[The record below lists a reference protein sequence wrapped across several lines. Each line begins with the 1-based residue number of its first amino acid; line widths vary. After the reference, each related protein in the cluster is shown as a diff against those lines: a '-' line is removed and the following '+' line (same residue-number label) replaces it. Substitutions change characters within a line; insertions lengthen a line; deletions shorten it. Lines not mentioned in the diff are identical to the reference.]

1 MTERA
6 PPFPNV
12 DEFNNLYWL
21 YNTSTL
27 SIVDA
32 DRRYLK
38 WPTSQGS
45 ETISGALTV
54 LGNTNVSANGIH
66 FADGT
71 SQTTAASGGGGSQT
85 LEQTLGL
92 GNTPGANDINM
103 NQIGSDVI
111 LQSGSK
117 MIVASSGGSAVEFS
131 QSASTGPAIDIEVG
145 NGGTAAIGGHFRI
158 RDNANGFGSGL
169 QIFPQIAGANKAT
182 INTLARNA
190 GNTAYIDSELQL
202 STNRQVGGGSF
213 ASEDNLLLTT
223 TLNTSQK
230 DLNMGSNDV
239 NNVNRIKFTSDII
252 SIGSQS
258 GQTNQGPNAISI
270 GNQAGR
276 TNQGTD
282 SVAIGGSAGKDDQGN
297 NSVAVGILAGTD
309 TQGELSV
316 AVGYNAGKNTQGNDS
331 VAIGCNAAVNNQG
344 DRCIAVGNSA
354 GNTNQG
360 NNSIAL
366 GNGSGSSGL
375 GANSICIHA
384 AGGSFNPVGTS
395 RCFINPVRG
404 VALGLGVGVMSYD
417 PVTRE
422 VVYSTT

>member
-54 LGNTNVSANGIH
+54 LGNTNVSANGIS

-117 MIVASSGGSAVEFS
+117 MIITSSGGSAIEYRPIS
-131 QSASTGPAIDIEVG
+131 STGPGIDIEVG
-145 NGGTAAIGGHFRI
+145 NAGTAAIDGHLRI
-158 RDNANGFGSGL
+158 RDTTNGFNSGL
-169 QIFPQIAGANKAT
+169 QIFPQAAGANKAT

-190 GNTAYIDSELQL
+190 GNTAYINSELQL
-202 STNRQVGGGSF
+202 STNRQVGGGNF

-230 DLNMGSNDV
+230 DLDMDSNNITEVGQID
-239 NNVNRIKFTSDII
+239 FTS
-252 SIGSQS
+252 S
-258 GQTNQGPNAISI
+258 N
-270 GNQAGR
+270 
-276 TNQGTD
+276 
-282 SVAIGGSAGKDDQGN
+282 
-297 NSVAVGILAGTD
+297 
-309 TQGELSV
+309 
-316 AVGYNAGKNTQGNDS
+316 
-331 VAIGCNAAVNNQG
+331 
-344 DRCIAVGNSA
+344 
-354 GNTNQG
+354 
-360 NNSIAL
+360 
-366 GNGSGSSGL
+366 
-375 GANSICIHA
+375 
-384 AGGSFNPVGTS
+384 
-395 RCFINPVRG
+395 CFIKNVRG

-417 PVTRE
+417 PVTFE